1 MNVIVD
7 TDGLIGSLN
16 SKDQHFLNSQQ
27 IIHKLVEM
35 KAKLIYPATVLV
47 ETVTLFQGRLN
58 MSYLAEQIVKL
69 LNGNQLIIESV
80 NSKILQEATNF
91 MDFKK
96 SKHNTLFDAIVAVIA
111 VRYKAD
117 AIFSFDKFYQKK
129 GFKLAF
135 ELTK

>member
-135 ELTK
+135 